1 MAPLVGR
8 SDQCTDAL
16 HMRSMSRIERVQ
28 DKTQKATPQGRYK
41 TAQAVVVALLVVG
54 LLTAIFILQNTARTE
69 VHFLFWSAS
78 VPLAG
83 ALILATVLG
92 GIIAFLVVFVRQ
104 RRIARESR
112 DRLASDRVADDGVHK
127 QSG

>member
-1 MAPLVGR
+1 MHE
-8 SDQCTDAL
+8 DA
-16 HMRSMSRIERVQ
+16 RTE
-28 DKTQKATPQGRYK
+28 TPRGRYQ

-54 LLTAIFILQNTARTE
+54 LLTAVFIFQNTTRAK

-83 ALILATVLG
+83 ALILAAVLG
-92 GIIAFLVVFVRQ
+92 GIFAFLVAFVRQ

-112 DRLASDRVADDGVHK
+112 DRLGADRSADENRHGSD
-127 QSG
+127 Q

>member
-1 MAPLVGR
+1 
-8 SDQCTDAL
+8 
-16 HMRSMSRIERVQ
+16 MSRIERVQ
-28 DKTQKATPQGRYK
+28 EKTPKATPQGRYK

-54 LLTAIFILQNTARTE
+54 LLTAIFILQNTARTK

-104 RRIARESR
+104 RRRARESR
-112 DRLASDRVADDGVHK
+112 DRLASDRVADDGVHE
-127 QSG
+127 QGG